1 MTTEPKKKRVYTKK
15 RITIVENQAEYLRIL
30 LTKEGKSG
38 PTLRQI
44 GLTRETLSRWRDD
57 PEFCERE
64 ACVFEELEENCL
76 KELKKRFKHDTTALI
91 FRLKS
96 LNPDLYDEG
105 VRREKLRNEALKDP
119 ERVKPVTVVIQRA
132 EKKATA
138 DTKPEL
144 ALVSANKG

>member
-1 MTTEPKKKRVYTKK
+1 MTTEPKKRTYTKK
-15 RITIVENQAEYLRIL
+15 RITIVENQAEYLRVL

-38 PTLRQI
+38 PTLKAI

-57 PEFCERE
+57 PEFRERE

-105 VRREKLRNEALKDP
+105 VRREKIRAEALTDP
-119 ERVKPVTVVIQRA
+119 ERVKPVTVVLQRA
-132 EKKATA
+132 ER
-138 DTKPEL
+138 KPKPDL
-144 ALVSANKG
+144 AIVPAVKTSA